1 MRLTERTD
9 IAVRILIFLS
19 LLKGQKVSI
28 DQLSEQYIGH
38 RAQIVAAVQQL
49 RKAGMIGSTP
59 GRNGGIWIE
68 KDPSEITVA
77 EIVRMFETAFAMTTC
92 MNHNDDCALIGSCR
106 LPRLLNEALQRFF
119 EPLEAATIA
128 DLIVPNAMRIIHEN
142 REGAERLEAFNH
154 GQS

>member
-9 IAVRILIFLS
+9 IAVRILIFLT

-28 DQLSEQYIGH
+28 DLLSEQYIGH

-68 KDPSEITVA
+68 RDASQISVA
-77 EIVRMFETAFAMTTC
+77 EIVRMFETDFAMTTC
-92 MNHNDDCALIGSCR
+92 MNHNDDCSLIGSCR
-106 LPRLLNEALQRFF
+106 LPRLLNEALARFF

-128 DLIVPNAMRIIHEN
+128 DLIVPNAMQII
-142 REGAERLEAFNH
+142 AERQQGEDRLKAFCH
-154 GQS
+154 GQT